1 MSSVHGGS
9 ATTSPSDITK
19 PKSPDISFIHSQKR
33 KPLLIVDEH
42 VFKLNSATSTIKYW
56 ECTFDECSARIHT
69 HSNGQNTCIQ
79 FNAGLGVII
88 KQIKTIPIQ
97 RHISNLGKR
106 YYYGAINAMEYLD
119 NLSFTVSQRKHE
131 NL

>member
-1 MSSVHGGS
+1 MEKRRKINFEMIKHRNRNISKKVVSSVNGG
-9 ATTSPSDITK
+9 
-19 PKSPDISFIHSQKR
+19 F
-33 KPLLIVDEH
+33 DEH
-42 VFKLNSATSTIKYW
+42 VFKLNSTTSTIKYW

-69 HSNGQNTCIQ
+69 HSNGQNMCIQ

-97 RHISNLGKR
+97 RHISNLDKR